1 MTEINAELEV
11 PNKDYEESND
21 SNEELK
27 LEINEVVNVPLL
39 PITPEIVPK
48 MIFIVP
54 YRDRKEHKNFFT
66 IYMKHIMEDI
76 PKTDYEI
83 YFAEQKDTRPFNRGG
98 MKNIGFIAMKYKY
111 PNDYKNITF
120 VFNDVDTLPYT
131 KNILHYETT
140 PGVVK
145 HFYGFK
151 FTLGGIFSIR
161 GADFEKINGFPNFW
175 SWGGEDNYMLK
186 RVELAGL
193 YLDRSNF
200 FNILDRNILQMCDG
214 VKKIICRKEA
224 AYVVNMN
231 CNDGLITIRNLNFEV
246 NGEYINVYFFQT
258 NNDPSKLRF
267 EEQDIVNETKIR
279 LDKKDVDNILERK
292 HNEARS
298 ANMVRAGYY
307 MGPGPGPGG
316 PGRPGSAPLP
326 PPQPMQHPHPHP
338 HPPQPMQHPHL
349 QQYLPRNMMPPN
361 HSMQR
366 HMGSMGSMGGM
377 RRW

>member
-1 MTEINAELEV
+1 MTEI
-11 PNKDYEESND
+11 
-21 SNEELK
+21 K
-27 LEINEVVNVPLL
+27 LEIKEVVDEP
-39 PITPEIVPK
+39 TSASATATATATTIVAPK

-54 YRDRKEHKNFFT
+54 YRDRKEHKTFFT
-66 IYMKHIMEDI
+66 TYMKHIMEDI

-120 VFNDVDTLPYT
+120 IFNDVDTLPYT
-131 KNILHYETT
+131 KNILNYETA

-161 GADFEKINGFPNFW
+161 GEDFERINGFPNFW

-186 RVELAGL
+186 RVEMSGL

-231 CNDGLITIRNLNFEV
+231 CNDGLITIRNLNFEIKD
-246 NGEYINVYFFQT
+246 EYVNVYFFQT
-258 NNDPSKLRF
+258 NNDPTKLRF

-279 LDKKDVDNILERK
+279 LDKKDVTNMLERK
-292 HNEARS
+292 HNEART
-298 ANMVRAGYY
+298 ANMVRSGYY
-307 MGPGPGPGG
+307 TGG
-316 PGRPGSAPLP
+316 GMIRPVSAPVHAPLQPTQNPEHLRHSEQYP
-326 PPQPMQHPHPHP
+326 PPVSFQSQPR
-338 HPPQPMQHPHL
+338 
-349 QQYLPRNMMPPN
+349 QYFPRNFIPMMNSQPHAN
-361 HSMQR
+361 MQR
-366 HMGSMGSMGGM
+366 HMGGIGGIGGMGGIGVM
-377 RRW
+377 RRR

>member
-1 MTEINAELEV
+1 MTEAETQAETQEI
-11 PNKDYEESND
+11 KMQISED
-21 SNEELK
+21 SHSQ
-27 LEINEVVNVPLL
+27 VA
-39 PITPEIVPK
+39 PIAPIVPK

-54 YRDRKEHKNFFT
+54 YRERKEHKTFFT

-131 KNILHYETT
+131 KNLLNYETR

-161 GADFEKINGFPNFW
+161 GDDFEKTNGFPNFW

-186 RVELAGL
+186 RVEMAGL

-224 AYVVNMN
+224 ANVVNLN
-231 CNDGLITIRNLNFEV
+231 CNDGLITIRNLNFDLKD
-246 NGEYINVYFFQT
+246 EYVNVYFFQT

-279 LDKKDVDNILERK
+279 LDKKDVSNLLERK
-292 HNEARS
+292 RNEAQS
-298 ANMVRAGYY
+298 ANMTRSRFYT
-307 MGPGPGPGG
+307 
-316 PGRPGSAPLP
+316 GRPVTAPAP
-326 PPQPMQHPHPHP
+326 APAQAPAPHPHHPMQHPHHL
-338 HPPQPMQHPHL
+338 PPGVSFPTH
-349 QQYLPRNMMPPN
+349 PRNVAPMSPMMQ
-361 HSMQR
+361 MQR
-366 HMGSMGSMGGM
+366 HMGGIGAM
-377 RRW
+377 RRR